1 MKEIK
6 GVGVTAVDIMMF
18 NKGNRVAKSEEK
30 CIICGAYTG
39 SNSPYCPKHKPGK

>member
-18 NKGNRVAKSEEK
+18 NRSSRFTKSEEK